1 MLSHI
6 PSSSGLSRNENGRLC
21 HEHLAGGLRGLV
33 GGVVRGEIWQ
43 HIYPKNHYSV
53 LRDQSPNFRV
63 AALNKER
70 KNPFMDS
77 ILCYK
82 LHERQLMEGFGFRE
96 FTQRTTIIIAVEVL
110 QHNCHNCQGAS
121 CKFLRPHLYS
131 WIRPTLEFQV
141 VKTFE
146 PLFELAFLSRV
157 FLSRND
163 MYVRQDMLLSAKWEL
178 WLLTESGRSTSSSS
192 IILRAGRRVSFPRSC
207 QLLHSLSFSVSSGN
221 RESRVDID
229 YWEREKEKRGRNI
242 GAMAYLGKHPIR
254 HQGRDSELQASRC
267 QHVRKVHYYYYNSL
281 HNIFIGT

>member
-70 KNPFMDS
+70 KNPFMYS

-131 WIRPTLEFQV
+131 WIRPTLEYAAFCKMGTLNV
-141 VKTFE
+141 DRIREEHVKFFYHFE
-146 PLFELAFLSRV
+146 S
-157 FLSRND
+157 
-163 MYVRQDMLLSAKWEL
+163 W
-178 WLLTESGRSTSSSS
+178 STSV
-192 IILRAGRRVSFPRSC
+192 IPAKL
-207 QLLHSLSFSVSSGN
+207 
-221 RESRVDID
+221 
-229 YWEREKEKRGRNI
+229 
-242 GAMAYLGKHPIR
+242 PIVAFFVF
-254 HQGRDSELQASRC
+254 QCS
-267 QHVRKVHYYYYNSL
+267 KWK
-281 HNIFIGT
+281 